1 MPNFMLI
8 AITRGI
14 FRCVGQF
21 ATGPAV
27 PSPWYGY
34 MATEE
39 VRRHPEAQN
48 AGITGVSWST
58 GSFGIPR
65 APLALVALVCGAL
78 PLTPAPRYPNAA

>member
-8 AITRGI
+8 AITRGN

-34 MATEE
+34 MAKEE

-48 AGITGVSWST
+48 AGITGVGWST
-58 GSFGIPR
+58 GSFGIPSSGS
-65 APLALVALVCGAL
+65 VGMWS
-78 PLTPAPRYPNAA
+78 PAPHTSPTLSKCRLTA